1 MEEKQM
7 EKKQPVQENPDVG
20 YLITNISYG
29 IRQYFDKLFVDYDV
43 TYPQSRVLTR
53 LFGQL
58 GKGDVNQRD
67 LEYALGIKASSV
79 SSLVRNLEQ
88 KGFIRCERL
97 PQDTRNKRVLLTE
110 KGMEVRAILDGARDQ
125 AEKKLVRGMSQE
137 EQEKG
142 IGEPGGSIGRKPEQL
157 RFCSGFL
164 MQKMVDKRGK
174 YHYNSKAVH

>member
-1 MEEKQM
+1 MEEKRVD
-7 EKKQPVQENPDVG
+7 KKLPVQENPDVG

-29 IRQYFDKLFVDYDV
+29 IRQYFDKRFVDYDV

-58 GKGDVNQRD
+58 DKGDVNQRD

-97 PQDTRNKRVLLTE
+97 PQDTRNKRVLLTD
-110 KGMEVRAILDGARDQ
+110 KGMEVRAVLDSARDQ
-125 AEKKLVRGMSQE
+125 AEANLVKGLTE
-137 EQEKG
+137 EQ
-142 IGEPGGSIGRKPEQL
+142 QDML
-157 RFCSGFL
+157 RQCLRQVLENLDQG
-164 MQKMVDKRGK
+164 
-174 YHYNSKAVH
+174 

>member
-110 KGMEVRAILDGARDQ
+110 KGMEVRAILDGAREQ
-125 AEKKLVRGMSQE
+125 AEAKLVRGMSQE
-137 EQEKG
+137 EQETLRQCL
-142 IGEPGGSIGRKPEQL
+142 RKVLENL
-157 RFCSGFL
+157 EE
-164 MQKMVDKRGK
+164 V
-174 YHYNSKAVH
+174 

>member
-1 MEEKQM
+1 MEEKRVD
-7 EKKQPVQENPDVG
+7 KKLPVQENPDVG

-58 GKGDVNQRD
+58 DKGDVNQRD

-97 PQDTRNKRVLLTE
+97 PQDTRNKRVLLTD
-110 KGMEVRAILDGARDQ
+110 KGMEVRAVLDSARDQ
-125 AEKKLVRGMSQE
+125 AGANLVKGLTE
-137 EQEKG
+137 EQ
-142 IGEPGGSIGRKPEQL
+142 QDML
-157 RFCSGFL
+157 RQCLRQVLENLDQG
-164 MQKMVDKRGK
+164 
-174 YHYNSKAVH
+174 

>member
-1 MEEKQM
+1 MMEEKQM
-7 EKKQPVQENPDVG
+7 DKKQPVKENPDVG
-20 YLITNISYG
+20 FLITNISYG

-110 KGMEVRAILDGARDQ
+110 KGMEVRTVLDNARDQ
-125 AEKKLVRGMSQE
+125 AEARLVRGMSE
-137 EQEKG
+137 DEQEMMRRCL
-142 IGEPGGSIGRKPEQL
+142 RKVMENL
-157 RFCSGFL
+157 EE
-164 MQKMVDKRGK
+164 K
-174 YHYNSKAVH
+174 

>member
-110 KGMEVRAILDGARDQ
+110 KGMEVRAIL
-125 AEKKLVRGMSQE
+125 
-137 EQEKG
+137 
-142 IGEPGGSIGRKPEQL
+142 
-157 RFCSGFL
+157 
-164 MQKMVDKRGK
+164 
-174 YHYNSKAVH
+174 